1 MCKRYSP
8 KLKCCLQNFHSGN
21 PYFSGSSWSSWKL
34 DCDYDDYDSSSFLGS
49 QLWKC
54 CCSSFAG
61 SSCWVYQQLCL
72 GEYIRVVANQ
82 RSPLKSFQVV
92 QRVKSQNHKMHQN
105 RGYILKMLIS
115 IRNFCIILHVL
126 FHLTPQTISI
136 GTSIASILQSH

>member
-1 MCKRYSP
+1 MSLP
-8 KLKCCLQNFHSGN
+8 LTQHH
-21 PYFSGSSWSSWKL
+21 
-34 DCDYDDYDSSSFLGS
+34 LG
-49 QLWKC
+49 
-54 CCSSFAG
+54 
-61 SSCWVYQQLCL
+61 
-72 GEYIRVVANQ
+72 